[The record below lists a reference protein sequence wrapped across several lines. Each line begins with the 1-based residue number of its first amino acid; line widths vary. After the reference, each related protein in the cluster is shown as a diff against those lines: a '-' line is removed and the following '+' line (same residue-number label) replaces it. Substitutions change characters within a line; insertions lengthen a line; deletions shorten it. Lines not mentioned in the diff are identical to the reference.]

1 MDKIQL
7 SKKKHLHFIVLIV
20 EHIENK
26 ENKKI
31 FYHFFQFSKNGSFS
45 YFLQNSYITQD
56 LSKIKKKSW
65 IFVVTGTLKSSDIN
79 KIRMSIFV
87 IALAILVMEKL
98 KDEREREIKLE
109 QIVSLLVFILII
121 LNLMYQNPENL
132 LTSFN

>member
-1 MDKIQL
+1 
-7 SKKKHLHFIVLIV
+7 LHFIVLIV
-20 EHIENK
+20 EHDENI

-45 YFLQNSYITQD
+45 YFLQNSYIIQD

-98 KDEREREIKLE
+98 KDEREIKSKEDKQIKLE
-109 QIVSLLVFILII
+109 RIVSLLVFILII
-121 LNLMYQNPENL
+121 LNLIYQKPENL
-132 LTSFN
+132 LTAFN

>member
-1 MDKIQL
+1 M
-7 SKKKHLHFIVLIV
+7 HFIVLIV
-20 EHIENK
+20 EHDENI

-45 YFLQNSYITQD
+45 YFLQNSYIIQD

-98 KDEREREIKLE
+98 KDEREIKSKEDKQIKLE
-109 QIVSLLVFILII
+109 RIVSLLVFILII
-121 LNLMYQNPENL
+121 LNLIYQKPENL
-132 LTSFN
+132 LTAFN